1 MSAEI
6 TKRLFT
12 VRDYHRMVDAG
23 ILRENDRVELIYGEV
38 LAMSPIGSPHGA
50 HVDRATRAF
59 VRAAGDLAIVRV
71 QGNVELD
78 QYNEPLPDIVLMRP
92 KEDFYASG
100 LPDPTDVFLIVE
112 VSDSSLKYDRGLKA
126 RLYAETG
133 IREYWV
139 VDVENKRAFAYSDPQ
154 DGTYQTMRELPRGET
169 LSPILLPDCCVSIDT
184 LLG

>member
-1 MSAEI
+1 
-6 TKRLFT
+6 
-12 VRDYHRMVDAG
+12 
-23 ILRENDRVELIYGEV
+23 
-38 LAMSPIGSPHGA
+38 
-50 HVDRATRAF
+50 
-59 VRAAGDLAIVRV
+59 
-71 QGNVELD
+71 
-78 QYNEPLPDIVLMRP
+78 
-92 KEDFYASG
+92 
-100 LPDPTDVFLIVE
+100 VE

-139 VDVENKRAFAYSDPQ
+139 VDVQNKRAFAYSDPQ

>member
-1 MSAEI
+1 
-6 TKRLFT
+6 
-12 VRDYHRMVDAG
+12 MVDAG

-92 KEDFYASG
+92 KKIFI
-100 LPDPTDVFLIVE
+100 PQVFPI
-112 VSDSSLKYDRGLKA
+112 
-126 RLYAETG
+126 
-133 IREYWV
+133 
-139 VDVENKRAFAYSDPQ
+139 
-154 DGTYQTMRELPRGET
+154 PRT
-169 LSPILLPDCCVSIDT
+169 FS
-184 LLG
+184 